1 MPGFRRRGPEID
13 LDLSAA
19 ETELLALALPVL
31 EAVGPGDPAGRAGR
45 LPATS
50 GPIRGTTPP
59 RLGFRELTA
68 GSLAADRDADRRRF
82 AVSLE
87 RGTLGAEDAA
97 AWLRVLGEARLA
109 LAARLGVAEEG
120 GSRPAQPRPGP
131 AGLFGC
137 VQDELAT
144 TLLRQCAA
152 ARRRGGRRP
161 PLRRRW
167 MS

>member
-19 ETELLALALPVL
+19 EAELLTLTLPVL
-31 EAVGPGDPAGRAGR
+31 EAAP
-45 LPATS
+45 
-50 GPIRGTTPP
+50 PP
-59 RLGFRELTA
+59 RLAPGRPPARYPDFRAYPGDDEAEARFRELTE

-109 LAARLGVAEEG
+109 LAVRLGVAEAGWEQG
-120 GSRPAQPRPGP
+120 PPSPGL
-131 AGLFGC
+131 ALLALFGC

-144 TLLRQCAA
+144 TLLGSR
-152 ARRRGGRRP
+152 
-161 PLRRRW
+161 
-167 MS
+167 